1 MVPWQKYRVRNQI
14 PTFDRHKLGQW
25 LSIGK
30 SFLNPVAQGFLV
42 YSPWA
47 NVQIFHKSIGY
58 CSRAAPNKP
67 DTFEDGKLGIVT
79 RDNFKD
85 NQNAVTP
92 KRVTKRGSKIPERNG
107 GL

>member
-1 MVPWQKYRVRNQI
+1 MTFHWQIISESSGPGFPGLQ
-14 PTFDRHKLGQW
+14 PMGQC
-25 LSIGK
+25 
-30 SFLNPVAQGFLV
+30 
-42 YSPWA
+42 
-47 NVQIFHKSIGY
+47 SIGY

-79 RDNFKD
+79 RDDFKD

-92 KRVTKRGSKIPERNG
+92 KRVTKRGSKIPKRNG